1 MRKLMRSRKHRMV
14 AGICGG
20 VADYFGIDPTIVR
33 VIFALILIFGVFVPP
48 ILLYVV
54 LYFIIPEEDAWE

>member
-1 MRKLMRSRKHRMV
+1 MKKLLRSRKQKML

-20 VADYFGIDPTIVR
+20 IADYFNIDVTIVR
-33 VIFALILIFGVFVPP
+33 VIFAAVLILGAFLPP
-48 ILLYVV
+48 AILYVV